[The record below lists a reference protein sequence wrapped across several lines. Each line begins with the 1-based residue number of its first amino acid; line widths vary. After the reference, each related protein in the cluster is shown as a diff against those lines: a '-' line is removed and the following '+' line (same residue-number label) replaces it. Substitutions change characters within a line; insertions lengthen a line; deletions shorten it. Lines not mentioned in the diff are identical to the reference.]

1 MNITSRMFSCC
12 LLLLLA
18 FNICVAQQ
26 SKPEILWDNYGVP
39 HIYSKTTAGMYYA
52 FGWAQMHNH
61 ADLLME
67 LYGKA
72 RGRAAEYW
80 GKKFLNNDEMVQR
93 FDLDQLAQ
101 KIYSKQHAEYRN
113 YLDAFV
119 KGINDYAKAHPENIG
134 EAYKQVLP
142 ITPHDVIAHTINVL
156 SLTFVAGDKIYRAQ
170 LEGGTPGS
178 NAMAIAASRSA
189 SKHALLMANPH
200 LPWVGAYTFFEAH
213 LNSPG
218 FEAYGATMVGIP
230 VLAIAFNN
238 NLGWTHTVNTMD
250 ASTRYELSLKD
261 NGYLLDGAVTS
272 FKAKTV
278 TLKIKQEDGSFKEEL
293 LNCRYAKQGPVIS
306 EKGNKAYAVRIAG
319 LDNAYF
325 NEQYHKMAKASNL
338 AEFEAAI
345 RMLQMPMFNV
355 IYADKAGN
363 IMYLDGGNI
372 PVKAE
377 GDFAFWHYKVDGTQ
391 SKYIWT
397 KTLPYEQLPKV
408 VNPSSGFVQNANDV
422 PWTCTYPI
430 VLDHK
435 KYAAYVAPYQTWA
448 TVDMREQR
456 AMNMINNNHAITFDD
471 LTRYKLNT
479 GLELADRFLDELL
492 QTAQKYPDTIVT
504 KAATVL
510 KAWDRRTDT
519 GSRGAVLFI
528 QWCNDMIRGE
538 QPVFKNTYNIDQPLS
553 TPNGLSDPQYAVQK
567 LKQAATEV
575 MKIYGTL
582 DIPWGYIYRFRIGKT
597 DQPANGA
604 PPTYGSY
611 RVINYSR
618 DKDGKFTA
626 IGGDSY
632 VAITEF
638 GNKPKAMVLLS
649 YGNSTQ
655 PGNKHM
661 GDQLKL
667 LSEKRLRSALLN
679 QADVLKSLEEK
690 EVLTY

>member
-1 MNITSRMFSCC
+1 MKYTTRIFLCC

-18 FNICVAQQ
+18 FNVSVAQQ
-26 SKPEILWDNYGVP
+26 SRHEILWDNYGVP

-52 FGWAQMHNH
+52 FGWAQMHNN
-61 ADLLME
+61 ANLLME

-80 GKKFLNNDEMVQR
+80 GKRFLNNDEIVHR
-93 FDLDQLAQ
+93 FDLAQVAQ
-101 KIYSKQHAEYRN
+101 KIYSEQHTEYRN

-142 ITPHDVIAHTINVL
+142 ITPQDVVAHTVNVL
-156 SLTFVAGDKIYRAQ
+156 SLTFVAGDNVYLAQ
-170 LEGGTPGS
+170 REGGTPGS

-189 SKHALLMANPH
+189 SKHAMLMANPH
-200 LPWVGAYTFFEAH
+200 LAWFGLFTFFEAH

-218 FEAYGATMVGIP
+218 FEAYGATLVGMPI
-230 VLAIAFNN
+230 LAIAFNN

-261 NGYLLDGAVTS
+261 NGYLLDGAVTL
-272 FKAKTV
+272 FKTRVV
-278 TLKIKQEDGSFKEEL
+278 TLKIKQEDGSFKEEQ
-293 LNCRYAKQGPVIS
+293 LNCRDAKQGPVIS
-306 EKGNKAYAVRIAG
+306 EKDNKAYAVRIAG

-325 NEQYHKMAKASNL
+325 NEQYHKMAKASNFV
-338 AEFEAAI
+338 EFEAAI
-345 RMLQMPMFNV
+345 RMLQMPMFNI

-363 IMYLDGGNI
+363 IMYLDGGNL
-372 PVKAE
+372 PVKTE

-408 VNPSSGFVQNANDV
+408 FNPPSGFVQNANDV
-422 PWTCTYPI
+422 PWTCTYPM
-430 VLDHK
+430 VLDPK
-435 KYAAYVAPYQTWA
+435 KYPAYIAPYQTWA

-456 AMNMINNNHAITFDD
+456 AMNMIGNNHAVTFNQ
-471 LTRYKLNT
+471 LIGYKLNT
-479 GLELADRFLDELL
+479 GIELADRLLDDLL
-492 QTAQKYPDTIVT
+492 LAAEKYPDTTVT
-504 KAATVL
+504 KAADVL
-510 KAWDRRTDT
+510 KSWDRRTDT
-519 GSRGAVLFI
+519 ASRGAILFI
-528 QWCNDMIRGE
+528 QWCNDMVSGGGS
-538 QPVFKNTYNIDQPLS
+538 VFKNTYNIDQPVS
-553 TPNGLSDPQYAVQK
+553 TPNGLADPQYAAQK
-567 LKQAATEV
+567 LKQAATEM
-575 MKIYGTL
+575 MKIYGSL
-582 DIPWGYIYRFRIGKT
+582 DFPWGQVYRFRSGKT
-597 DQPANGA
+597 DLPANGA
-604 PPTYGSY
+604 PSNYGSY
-611 RVINYSR
+611 RAINYFR
-618 DKDGKFTA
+618 DKDGKFVA
-626 IGGDSY
+626 GGGDSY

-667 LSEKRLRSALLN
+667 LSEKKLRPALLN
-679 QADVLKSLEEK
+679 QTDVLKNLEEK